1 MRGSGAIL
9 PLILSLIS
17 RCWAQNQCFYPN
29 GVQSK
34 TDFPCDPTAADS
46 PCCGG
51 GAGTFCLTNKLCRG
65 PDGNIVRGSCTDKDW
80 SSSDCPLFCLS
91 TACSWTLT
99 LHLRDMKTNH
109 ALGASTGGTDLISC
123 SNVTGS
129 GTSYCCD
136 HQAFCCDQGVARFD
150 VLPADPQ
157 VLARWDTKA
166 SQFVAV
172 SQTTSSS
179 RTSSTISTTTSST
192 NPATASVSSPPSSP
206 TPSDTADPAPALS
219 TGAKAGI
226 GVGAAVL
233 AIALAAVAYLLFKL
247 RKKKAQ
253 LVDLQQEQHQLH
265 YNRDGTPMVYGS
277 GQPEGKV
284 DDTTRYQHP
293 YGRVEMATGLP
304 SQEMDGQGARFELG
318 SEPSTVGRGW

>member
-1 MRGSGAIL
+1 MYGQGLEFFGL
-9 PLILSLIS
+9 PTVLPEYGL
-17 RCWAQNQCFYPN
+17 RPN
-29 GVQSK
+29 
-34 TDFPCDPTAADS
+34 TD
-46 PCCGG
+46 
-51 GAGTFCLTNKLCRG
+51 TN
-65 PDGNIVRGSCTDKDW
+65 
-80 SSSDCPLFCLS
+80 
-91 TACSWTLT
+91 
-99 LHLRDMKTNH
+99 LRDMKTNCG
-109 ALGASTGGTDLISC
+109 LGASTGGTDLISC

-129 GTSYCCD
+129 STSYCCD

-150 VLPADPQ
+150 VLPSDPQ

-179 RTSSTISTTTSST
+179 RTSSTTSTTTAST
-192 NPATASVSSPPSSP
+192 TTTSTTPATTSASSSSPSQ

-265 YNRDGTPMVYGS
+265 YNRDGAGVVYGS
-277 GQPEGKV
+277 GQPVGKV
-284 DDTTRYQHP
+284 DDITGY
-293 YGRVEMATGLP
+293 YGSVEMGTSLP

-318 SEPSTVGRGW
+318 SEPSTVGRGY